1 MYIIKN
7 ALISIKRNKGRNIL
21 LGIIILVIACATT
34 ITLAI
39 RNSADTLIESYNSK
53 YDITASISVDR
64 GNMMDKFGQMRPG
77 ESSEENTSEDAE
89 VSREEMMAS
98 MSESLEEANK
108 ISVEDIES
116 YANSEYVESYY
127 YTRST
132 NMNSDDLEK
141 VSSSMGGGAP
151 NDMKMPQDSSNTS
164 VEGDFTITGYSSY
177 EAMSEFIDGNYSITD
192 GQVSDDFTS
201 NSCVI
206 NEELAT
212 LNDISVGDEL
222 TFVDPNNDENTYKL
236 TVTGIFKDS
245 STGESNR
252 MEMFTGSANTII
264 TNVSVI
270 NNISELNEDISVK
283 TTPTFVLA
291 SKDVIDSFSNEL
303 TEKGLSEYLTVTTN
317 LNTIATFVL
326 ASKDVIDSFS
336 NELTEKGLSEYLTVT
351 TNLNTIESA
360 TTSISNIKTFATTFL
375 IVTFIIGG
383 VVLFVINLINIRQR
397 KYEIGVLRTIGMKK
411 SLLTAQFT
419 TELLLIAII
428 SLTLGAGIG
437 SAASVPV
444 SNTLLKQEISSSESE
459 MQSISKN
466 FGQGSGANQDSQPG
480 SNGSPG
486 KGGMGMMRGVSTIQ
500 AFDSIDATVDAK
512 VLLQLFAIGIGL
524 TFISSSA
531 CMVSIQR
538 FSPLTILKERS

>member
-39 RNSADTLIESYNSK
+39 RNSADTLIESYNNK

-77 ESSEENTSEDAE
+77 ENSEDAE
-89 VSREEMMAS
+89 TSREEMMAS

-116 YANSEYVESYY
+116 YANSEYVDSYY

-151 NDMKMPQDSSNTS
+151 NDMKMPQDSSNTK

-236 TVTGIFKDS
+236 TVTGIFEDS

-283 TTPTFVLA
+283 TTPTFVLT
-291 SKDVIDSFSNEL
+291 SKDVIDSFSSEL

-317 LNTIATFVL
+317 L
-326 ASKDVIDSFS
+326 D
-336 NELTEKGLSEYLTVT
+336 
-351 TNLNTIESA
+351 TIESA

-383 VVLFVINLINIRQR
+383 VVLFIINLINIRQR

-444 SNTLLKQEISSSESE
+444 SNTLLQQEISSSESE
-459 MQSISKN
+459 MQNISKN
-466 FGQGSGANQDSQPG
+466 FGQGHDANQGSNQDSQLG
-480 SNGSPG
+480 SNGGPG
-486 KGGMGMMRGVSTIQ
+486 KGGMGMMRGVSNIQ